1 MSGGEHYES
10 KSDSLFHI
18 LVPVFDLKCHIFY
31 ISISIFSASAGSVR
45 YDFNMGRATI
55 ISSQTKWIIRV
66 ILAFLASLLTISIN
80 PIGMILLDFINWRH
94 INSFADYFS
103 KAYWIIFLI
112 HMLLFWLGEEIGY
125 FSQKGLF

>member
-45 YDFNMGRATI
+45 YDFNMGNMRI
-55 ISSQTKWIIRV
+55 
-66 ILAFLASLLTISIN
+66 
-80 PIGMILLDFINWRH
+80 
-94 INSFADYFS
+94 
-103 KAYWIIFLI
+103 
-112 HMLLFWLGEEIGY
+112 
-125 FSQKGLF
+125 